1 MVCLWACVAFCF
13 RTQHAVRTTSANNSY
28 SAKKTHTYIDYT
40 YRYQCSVLLLILFV
54 AAVTDVCGLQQ
65 CGCMQI
71 AYHVCGTHMAHI
83 DILCGHACCHCP
95 AIMAATSMHQGDR
108 YCIFLICLGH
118 AYAGMSLCQNIP
130 VRCFPTW
137 SPLTNKLGLRRAA

>member
-1 MVCLWACVAFCF
+1 M
-13 RTQHAVRTTSANNSY
+13 
-28 SAKKTHTYIDYT
+28 DYT

-83 DILCGHACCHCP
+83 
-95 AIMAATSMHQGDR
+95 
-108 YCIFLICLGH
+108 Y
-118 AYAGMSLCQNIP
+118 YAGMLSLPRHYGCNIDA
-130 VRCFPTW
+130 
-137 SPLTNKLGLRRAA
+137 SG